1 MIVTNRLRVLAA
13 GTALALVV
21 AACGSD
27 DTTTNGGGDGSVAT
41 GEPPTPE
48 VTTAPD
54 TTTGDTTT
62 GDTTTGD
69 TTTGDTTTGDTA
81 TDTAGDDGTVAG
93 VTLVTYD
100 SFPEA
105 DTSLNEALGRF
116 TADTGIDVDI
126 LVAGDTGTML
136 AKAALTAG
144 NPEGDVMWGID
155 NTFLSRAVEED
166 IFEPYEA
173 AGLGNVPSGL
183 TDLVPNAEATPVDYG
198 DVCVNYDIGWFDER
212 GLEPPTSFDDLVD
225 PAYAGMLVVQNP
237 ATSSPGLAFLLATI
251 DEYGA
256 DGWQQYWQA
265 LGDNG
270 VEVVESWTQ
279 AYYERFTWAGGGPT
293 PMVVSYGT
301 SPPAEVI
308 FADPPRDDAPT
319 GVMESTCFRQ
329 VEFVGVLRGTDA
341 PEEAR
346 QLVDFLISD
355 EFQQELALNLFVYPA
370 NSSVDLPQEF
380 VDFAVAPAEPRTLDP
395 DVIDENRSTWI
406 DEWTELVLG

>member
-1 MIVTNRLRVLAA
+1 MTMIVTNRLRILAT
-13 GTALALVV
+13 GTVLALVV

-27 DTTTNGGGDGSVAT
+27 DPTTTEGGGGTVAT
-41 GEPPTPE
+41 GEPP
-48 VTTAPD
+48 APD
-54 TTTGDTTT
+54 ATDATDTMSDTGPDTGPDTIGDTTA
-62 GDTTTGD
+62 DTST
-69 TTTGDTTTGDTA
+69 
-81 TDTAGDDGTVAG
+81 GDDGPVSG

-155 NTFLSRAVEED
+155 NTFLSRAVEEE
-166 IFEPYEA
+166 IFEPYQA
-173 AGLGNVPSGL
+173 SGLENVPSEL
-183 TDLVPNAEATPVDYG
+183 TDLVPDAAATPVDYG

-319 GVMESTCFRQ
+319 GVVESTCFRQ
-329 VEFVGVLRGTDA
+329 VEFAGVLRGTDA

-346 QLVDFLISD
+346 QLVDFLLSAG
-355 EFQQELALNLFVYPA
+355 FQQELPLNLFVYPA

-380 VDFAVAPAEPRTLDP
+380 VDFAVAPDEPRTLDP
-395 DVIDENRSTWI
+395 EVIDENRAAWI

>member
-1 MIVTNRLRVLAA
+1 MIATNRLRVLAA
-13 GTALALVV
+13 GTVLALVV

-27 DTTTNGGGDGSVAT
+27 DTTTNEGGDGSVAT

-54 TTTGDTTT
+54 TTSDTTAGDTTP
-62 GDTTTGD
+62 DTV
-69 TTTGDTTTGDTA
+69 
-81 TDTAGDDGTVAG
+81 GDDRTAAG

-173 AGLGNVPSGL
+173 AGLGNVPSEL
-183 TDLVPNAEATPVDYG
+183 TDLVPNADATPVDYG

-329 VEFVGVLRGTDA
+329 VEFAGVLRGTDA

-346 QLVDFLISD
+346 QLVDFLISE
-355 EFQQELALNLFVYPA
+355 EFQQELPLNLFVYPA

-380 VDFAVAPAEPRTLDP
+380 VDFAVAPDEPRTLDP